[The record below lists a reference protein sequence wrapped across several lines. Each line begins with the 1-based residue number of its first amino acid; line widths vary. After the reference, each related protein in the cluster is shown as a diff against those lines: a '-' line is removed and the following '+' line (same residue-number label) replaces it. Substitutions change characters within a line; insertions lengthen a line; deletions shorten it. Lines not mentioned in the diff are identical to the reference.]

1 MAHRGTAGEPRGLS
15 QAQYDSGTVTIS
27 APFCAWC
34 GEAIPRRSGP
44 GRPARYCR
52 RSHRQ
57 RAFEAR
63 REAERRGI
71 SPDEVL
77 LSRFAWDRLRDA
89 LYRLEAAAQDV
100 ALDVG
105 SGRPTKAD
113 YAEALGHLTGAVR
126 ELQEIAVEPTAMT
139 D

>member
-1 MAHRGTAGEPRGLS
+1 VPVRT
-15 QAQYDSGTVTIS
+15 
-27 APFCAWC
+27 
-34 GEAIPRRSGP
+34 GP

-57 RAFEAR
+57 RAYEAR

-71 SPDEVL
+71 GPDEVL
-77 LSRFAWDRLRDA
+77 LSRFAWERLRDA
-89 LYRLEAAAQDV
+89 LYRLEAAAHDV

-105 SGRPTKAD
+105 SGRPSRAD
-113 YAEALGHLTGAVR
+113 YADALGHLAAAVR
-126 ELQEIAVEPTAMT
+126 DLQEISLEPKAIVGV

>member
-1 MAHRGTAGEPRGLS
+1 MTPGRLH
-15 QAQYDSGTVTIS
+15 YGTVTILS
-27 APFCAWC
+27 HCVWC
-34 GEAIPRRSGP
+34 GEPIPTTTGP

-57 RAFEAR
+57 RAYEAR
-63 REAERRGI
+63 REAERRGL
-71 SPDEVL
+71 SPDEVV
-77 LSRFAWDRLRDA
+77 LSRHSWDRLRDA

-100 ALDVG
+100 ALDLG

-113 YAEALGHLTGAVR
+113 YVEALGHLTTAVR
-126 ELQEIAVEPTAMT
+126 ELQEIAVEPTAII